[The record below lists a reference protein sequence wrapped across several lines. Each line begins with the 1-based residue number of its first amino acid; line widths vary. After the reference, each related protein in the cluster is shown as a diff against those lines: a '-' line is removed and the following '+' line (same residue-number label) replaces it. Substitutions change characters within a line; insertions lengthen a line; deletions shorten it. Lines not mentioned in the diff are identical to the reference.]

1 MIPWMPKLA
10 EPLFCPMYTAIF
22 TGLKMS
28 LTPLWVLVIFA
39 SFCRFRKQNKQFMY
53 NFDKIDVRIVN
64 LLLEDG
70 RMPASEIARRI
81 GDISER
87 AVRYRIERMV
97 DEGIIQISAVAKP
110 QAFGLTTIADVWL
123 EVESDRILEVARK
136 MAEFDNVSYVACSI
150 GETDIS
156 IQIVAKDTSEI
167 YHFVTEV
174 VRKVPGVRKT
184 TTSIV
189 PIILKDV
196 YQWRV
201 PERIAKEI
209 AEGETAVSD

>member
-1 MIPWMPKLA
+1 M
-10 EPLFCPMYTAIF
+10 
-22 TGLKMS
+22 
-28 LTPLWVLVIFA
+28 LTYLDLLVSIDVYLRNL
-39 SFCRFRKQNKQFMY
+39 CRFRKVNQRIMY
-53 NFDKIDVRIVN
+53 NFDKIDIKIVN

-87 AVRYRIERMV
+87 AVRYRIDRMV
-97 DEGIIQISAVAKP
+97 NEGAIHISAVARP
-110 QAFGLTTIADVWL
+110 QAFGLTTIADIWM
-123 EVESDRILEVARK
+123 EVESDRILEVAKK
-136 MAEFDNVSYVACSI
+136 MTEFDNVSYVACGI
-150 GETDIS
+150 GESDVS
-156 IQIVAKDTSEI
+156 IQIVAKDTAEI

-189 PIILKDV
+189 PLILKDV

-201 PERIAKEI
+201 PERIMQAISEKEI
-209 AEGETAVSD
+209 SAAD

>member
-1 MIPWMPKLA
+1 
-10 EPLFCPMYTAIF
+10 
-22 TGLKMS
+22 
-28 LTPLWVLVIFA
+28 
-39 SFCRFRKQNKQFMY
+39 MY
-53 NFDKIDVRIVN
+53 NFDKIDVKIVN

-70 RMPASEIARRI
+70 RMPASEIARRL

-97 DEGIIQISAVAKP
+97 SEGVIWVSAVAKP

-123 EVESDRILEVARK
+123 EVESDRIIEVAKK

-150 GETDIS
+150 GETDVS
-156 IQIVAKDTSEI
+156 IQIVAKDTAEI

-189 PIILKDV
+189 PLIIKDV
-196 YQWRV
+196 YQWRI
-201 PERIAKEI
+201 PERVVNEI
-209 AEGETAVSD
+209 AAGETS

>member
-1 MIPWMPKLA
+1 
-10 EPLFCPMYTAIF
+10 
-22 TGLKMS
+22 
-28 LTPLWVLVIFA
+28 
-39 SFCRFRKQNKQFMY
+39 MY
-53 NFDKIDVRIVN
+53 NFDKIDVKIVN
-64 LLLEDG
+64 ILLEDG

-97 DEGIIQISAVAKP
+97 QAGIIQISAVAKP

-123 EVESDRILEVARK
+123 EVESDRIIEVAKK
-136 MAEFDNVSYVACSI
+136 MAEFDNVSYVACGI
-150 GETDIS
+150 GESDVS
-156 IQIVAKDTSEI
+156 IQVVAKDTAEI
-167 YHFVTEV
+167 YQFITEV

-189 PIILKDV
+189 PLVIKDV

-201 PERIAKEI
+201 PERVIVELSEKE
-209 AEGETAVSD
+209 ARSTN